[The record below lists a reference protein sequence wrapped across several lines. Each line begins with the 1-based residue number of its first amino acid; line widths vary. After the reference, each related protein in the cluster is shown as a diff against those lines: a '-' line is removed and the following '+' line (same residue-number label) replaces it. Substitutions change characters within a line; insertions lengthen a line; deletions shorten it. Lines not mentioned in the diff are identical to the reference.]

1 MSYLKNRA
9 KRNEAAHSQ
18 VDIELTKPKKFV
30 DVCLAGV
37 WPRK

>member
-9 KRNEAAHSQ
+9 KSNKAAHAQ
-18 VDIELTKPKKFV
+18 VAIELVKAEKFA